1 MKHKNYAIVIGSAPY
16 GSRHAKDALDMVLA
30 LSAFEQ
36 SILLVFEHGGIMN
49 LSAIKA
55 QHSHIKTFAN
65 EWAALPQY
73 DVNNI
78 VVVGDKTEWE
88 DSECPLPVR
97 VLDSETAAQEI
108 ARCDIVLRF

>member
-1 MKHKNYAIVIGSAPY
+1 MKTKHYAVVVSSAPY
-16 GSRHAKDALDMVLA
+16 GNRHAKDALDMVLA

-36 SILLVFEHGGIMN
+36 TILLVFEHDGVMN

-55 QHSHIKTFAN
+55 QHSEIKTFAN

-78 VVVGDKTEWE
+78 VVVDDEAQWN
-88 DSECPLPVR
+88 DSELALPIR
-97 VLDSETAAQEI
+97 VLSYEAAADEI